1 VAVPG
6 VQTAHPPAP
15 EKLMAWFGK
24 STKDAPADPSR
35 ATEADVRHAY
45 RLLLKRE
52 PDAAGLGHYVERVKQ
67 GMPLDELIA
76 EFVRSDEYHDRLE
89 RERLADEHPVDL
101 GGYQILVPTR
111 DPDFGSNI
119 FHFRQYEEPVR
130 QVMRDHLREGHV
142 CIDIGANIGVMTFL
156 AASLVG
162 PAGLVIAVE
171 PNPVNVQ
178 LLYRSVVLN
187 GLTNVQVLPLAASD
201 RRAVFSLTGRS
212 NTHLIGARGAAGGGD
227 FVQSVPLDELFG
239 GLPRLDFVKLD
250 IEGHEPPALEGMW
263 QLIARHRPV
272 ILTEFN
278 PRCLDVQQQDGAG
291 YLRRLLSLYPKV
303 RVISHF
309 GDDETFASAEDVMA
323 FWDRRAAETAA
334 GGQLPLGLL
343 HLDLVLHAG

>member
-1 VAVPG
+1 
-6 VQTAHPPAP
+6 
-15 EKLMAWFGK
+15 MAWFGK
-24 STKDAPADPSR
+24 SRSPDSRADPSR
-35 ATEADVRHAY
+35 ATEDDVRHAY
-45 RLLLKRE
+45 RLLLKRD
-52 PDAAGLGHYVERVKQ
+52 PDQAGLGHYVRRVRE
-67 GMPLDELIA
+67 GLPLDELIA

-89 RERLADEHPVDL
+89 RERIAEEQPVDL

-142 CIDIGANIGVMTFL
+142 CVDVGANIGVMTFL

-171 PNPVNVQ
+171 PNPGNVQ
-178 LLYRSVVLN
+178 LLYRSIVLN

-201 RRAVFSLTGRS
+201 RRTVFSLTGRS
-212 NTHLIGARGAAGGGD
+212 NTHLIGPRGAAGGGA

-263 QLIARHRPV
+263 QLVTRHRPV

-278 PRCLDVQQQDGAG
+278 PRCLGIQAQDGSA
-291 YLRRLLSLYPKV
+291 YLRRLLSLYPRV

-309 GDDETFASAEDVMA
+309 GDDETFGSAGEVMG

-334 GGQLPLGLL
+334 SGQLSPGLL
-343 HLDLVLHAG
+343 HFDLVLQAG

>member
-1 VAVPG
+1 
-6 VQTAHPPAP
+6 
-15 EKLMAWFGK
+15 MAWFGK
-24 STKDAPADPSR
+24 SAKADVPADPSR

-52 PDAAGLGHYVERVKQ
+52 PDPAGLGHYVRRVEE
-67 GMPLDELIA
+67 GLSIDELIA

-89 RERLADEHPVDL
+89 RERIADEQPVDL

-130 QVMRDHLREGHV
+130 QVMRDHLRDGHV

-171 PNPVNVQ
+171 PNPGNVQ
-178 LLYRSVVLN
+178 LLYRSIVLN
-187 GLTNVQVLPLAASD
+187 GVTNVQVLPLAASD
-201 RRAVFSLTGRS
+201 RRSVFSLTGRS
-212 NTHLIGARGAAGGGD
+212 NTHLIGARGAAGGGA

-239 GLPRLDFVKLD
+239 GLSRLDFVKLD
-250 IEGHEPPALEGMW
+250 IEGHEPPAIEGMW
-263 QLIARHRPV
+263 QLLTRHRPL

-278 PRCLDVQQQDGAG
+278 PRCLSVQQQDGAA
-291 YLRRLLSLYPKV
+291 YLRRLLSLYPRV
-303 RVISHF
+303 RAISHF
-309 GDDETFASAEDVMA
+309 GDDERFGSAEDVMR
-323 FWDRRAAETAA
+323 FWERRASETAA
-334 GGQLPLGLL
+334 SGQLPPGLL
-343 HLDLVLHAG
+343 HFDLVLQPG